1 MTLTPEDVRQTVR
14 ESPSAADGLLRVLA
28 RSGAYLDDDVA
39 EALTGAVQ
47 MWQEREPHTAV
58 IRELMQHWRDPRA
71 QSLIVWELRQR
82 AMRSLDREGK
92 AFAGQPRISVH
103 LIDMA
108 DDHGFAAGAALT
120 DEQVAEQSDIAWIEI
135 RLVVPVREL
144 PEWVPSPTPVP

>member
-1 MTLTPEDVRQTVR
+1 MTMTPEDARQHVR
-14 ESPSAADGLLRVLA
+14 EAASAADGLLRVLA

-47 MWQEREPHTAV
+47 AWQEREPYTAV
-58 IRELMQHWRDPRA
+58 IRETMEHWRDPRA

-92 AFAGQPRISVH
+92 AFAAQPYISLH
-103 LIDMA
+103 LIDA
-108 DDHGFAAGAALT
+108 AVDHGFAVGAALT
-120 DEQVAEQSDIAWIEI
+120 DEETAEAEGLAWVEI

-144 PEWVPSPTPVP
+144 PQWAPSPAPVP